1 MPTRTVVFN
10 GLRKNDGREF
20 RDLTPGE
27 YTQMSGRAGRR
38 GLDSFGVVILLC
50 RCGRP
55 PYDACALKALRGAR
69 SQQR

>member
-27 YTQMSGRAGRR
+27 YTQ
-38 GLDSFGVVILLC
+38 
-50 RCGRP
+50 
-55 PYDACALKALRGAR
+55 AR
-69 SQQR
+69 SACVERAPADRARR